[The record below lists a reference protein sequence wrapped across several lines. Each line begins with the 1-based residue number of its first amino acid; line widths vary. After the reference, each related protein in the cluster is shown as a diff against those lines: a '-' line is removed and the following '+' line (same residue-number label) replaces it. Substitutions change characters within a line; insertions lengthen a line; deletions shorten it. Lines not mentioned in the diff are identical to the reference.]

1 MTASPNPHK
10 APVRLLLI
18 NPALPESF
26 WSFRWWVDMVPGKRA
41 INLPLGL
48 ATVAALCPPDWQVSI
63 VDENVESLPL
73 APQADLIGVCGMGV
87 QFERQREILSY
98 YRRRGYRTVVGG
110 SYASLCPE
118 QYAERA
124 DWVVAGEAE
133 YIWPEFCRDYQLGR
147 PKALYRESGEVDL
160 RDSPTPRY
168 ELLDLDR
175 YTAVSMQF
183 SRGCPY
189 RCEFC
194 DIIVMFG
201 RKPRTKAPEQIGR
214 ELDLLRVRAVHS
226 VFFVDD
232 NLIGNKREAKRL
244 LRYLADYQHRHDYQ
258 FSFSTEVSLN
268 LAEDEE
274 LLRLMRAANFG
285 SVFIGLESPDAASL
299 QETGKTQNLRMDML
313 EAIRTIYRHGIDVLA
328 GFIVGFDND
337 TVHSFDRQYRF
348 INASGIQ
355 VAMVGLLTAL
365 PHTPLHARLE
375 REGRL
380 LPREKQG
387 DNTKP
392 TTNILPKGM
401 SYEEM
406 VEGYERLFRRLF
418 RPQAIARRIVGKM
431 SYLRRPV
438 SLPQYSSRTRATILW
453 RLLLRGILP
462 GGPVR
467 ILRFLHTLG
476 AASVQAWPQVITD
489 WIAGLSMREYIRHH
503 FSTDT
508 ERAQRLVRRTAA
520 SLRRSYAASVRQL
533 SPEISARLNSGG
545 AELQVTV
552 RGHLGRLFPTRT
564 RRRLE
569 RLLGCSAT
577 RLTLR
582 IEELRAQQHQQV
594 TELLER
600 LRPYGQRVSIW
611 TSDHLKSTLAIDS
624 SIFHLILDEPGGN
637 LIQTTSR
644 P

>member
-1 MTASPNPHK
+1 MNPIPSNL
-10 APVRLLLI
+10 PVRLLLI

-26 WSFRWWVDMVPGKRA
+26 WSFRWWIDMVPGKRA

-48 ATVAALCPPDWQVSI
+48 ATLAALCPPDWQVSI
-63 VDENVESLPL
+63 VDENAESLPL
-73 APQADLIGVCGMGV
+73 DPLADLIGVCGMGV
-87 QFERQREILSY
+87 QFERQREILRY
-98 YRRRGYRTVVGG
+98 YRGRGYRTVVGG

-118 QYAERA
+118 QYTELA
-124 DWVVAGEAE
+124 DWVIAGEAE
-133 YIWPEFCRDYQLGR
+133 YIWPAFCRDYQLGR
-147 PKALYRESGEVDL
+147 PKVLYRETGEVDL

-214 ELDLLRVRAVHS
+214 ELDLLRARSVRS

-232 NLIGNKREAKRL
+232 NLIGNKRGAKRL
-244 LRYLADYQHRHDYQ
+244 MRYLADYQRRYDFQ

-268 LAEDEE
+268 VAEDEE
-274 LLRLMRAANFG
+274 LLHLMRAANFG

-299 QETGKTQNLRMDML
+299 QETGKTQNLRGDML

-337 TVHSFDRQYRF
+337 TVHSFERQYRF
-348 INASGIQ
+348 INTSGIQ

-380 LPREKQG
+380 LPEGWQG
-387 DNTKP
+387 DNIKP
-392 TTNILPKGM
+392 ATNILPKRMG
-401 SYEEM
+401 YEEM
-406 VEGYERLFRRLF
+406 VEGYERLLRRLF
-418 RPQAIARRIVGKM
+418 RPQAIARRIVRKM
-431 SYLRRPV
+431 RYLRRPV
-438 SLPQYSSRTRATILW
+438 PLPQYSARTQTIILW

-462 GGPVR
+462 GGPLR

-476 AASVQAWPQVITD
+476 AASVRAWPQVITD

-503 FSTDT
+503 FTTDT
-508 ERAQRLVRRTAA
+508 ERAQRLAQLTA
-520 SLRRSYAASVRQL
+520 SWLRRRYAASVRQAL
-533 SPEISARLNSGG
+533 PEISARLDSRG

-552 RGHLGRLFPTRT
+552 RGHVGRLFPTRT

-569 RLLGCSAT
+569 RLLACSAT
-577 RLTLR
+577 RFILR
-582 IEELRAQQHQQV
+582 IEELRAEQHQQIA
-594 TELLER
+594 ELLRE
-600 LRPYGQRVSIW
+600 LRPYGQRISIW
-611 TSDHLKSTLAIDS
+611 TSENLRSTLAIDS
-624 SIFHLILDEPGGN
+624 SIFHLILDEPNGD
-637 LIQTTSR
+637 
-644 P
+644 PV